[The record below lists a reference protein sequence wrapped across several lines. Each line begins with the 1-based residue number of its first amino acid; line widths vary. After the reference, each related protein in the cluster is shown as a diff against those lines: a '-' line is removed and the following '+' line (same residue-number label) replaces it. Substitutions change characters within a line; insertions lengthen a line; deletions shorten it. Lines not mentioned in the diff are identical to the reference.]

1 MSTNDKFQER
11 VKRVND
17 AIALTEPDTV
27 PFIPIVQ
34 CFPYLQAGYSM
45 ADILYDTE
53 LAKARESLF
62 KYLDEYRPDAMM
74 GHSYVNMG
82 QGPIMELGQPKT
94 TLWAGMPG
102 GLIDKNSIHQFIEFP
117 VLEDEE
123 FYRFT
128 TDRTGWVMNKGMPMT
143 SGLLEP
149 FARLN
154 IGDMGVYGSY
164 ARVAGAM
171 STPEFK
177 SMMETLWRINDMSA
191 ALQGKVRALNAD
203 IEAYGYPILATGHAG
218 VPFDGYSDF
227 LRGTLDG
234 CADLYERPDTVM
246 AYCEETLAGTLE
258 SVKMQGK
265 LMPGKHVFMALHKG
279 MDGFMSD
286 EHYRRFYWDHL
297 QIIINTIIEAGMVP
311 YIYTEGKYNSRLE
324 CLKEVP
330 RGKVIYHF
338 EEVDMVQAKK
348 VLGDTACI
356 AGGFPVYLL
365 DYGTREQV
373 VDEAKRLIDACAPGG
388 GFIFETSCGIDLAK
402 KENMEALRDTV
413 RTYGKR

>member
-1 MSTNDKFQER
+1 MSTEMKYQER
-11 VKRVND
+11 LKRVSD
-17 AIALTEPDTV
+17 AVALTEPDTI

-34 CFPYLQAGYSM
+34 CFPYLQAGYTM

-53 LAKARESLF
+53 LTKARDSLF
-62 KYLDEYRPDAMM
+62 KYLDAYEPDVMM

-82 QGPIMELGQPKT
+82 QGPINELGQPKT
-94 TLWAGMPG
+94 TRWAGMPG
-102 GLIDKNSIHQFIEFP
+102 NVIDENSIHQFIEFP
-117 VLEDEE
+117 ILEDAD
-123 FYRFT
+123 FDRFV
-128 TDRTGWVMNKGMPMT
+128 TDRSGWVMNLGMPRT
-143 SGLLEP
+143 SGVLEP
-149 FARLN
+149 F
-154 IGDMGVYGSY
+154 GQFDVSSMGVFGSHS
-164 ARVAGAM
+164 RVAAAV

-177 SMMETLWRINDMSA
+177 NMMQTLWKINDMST
-191 ALQGKVRALNAD
+191 ALQGKVRTLNRD

-218 VPFDGYSDF
+218 VPFDAYSDF

-234 CADLYERPDTVM
+234 CADLYERPETVM
-246 AYCEETLAGTLE
+246 SYCQEQLEVTLE
-258 SVKMQGK
+258 SVKLQGK
-265 LMPGKHVFMALHKG
+265 MMPGKHVFMALHKG

-286 EHYRRFYWDHL
+286 EHYRKFYWDHL
-297 QIIINTIIEAGMVP
+297 QTIINAIVDAGMVP
-311 YIYTEGKYNSRLE
+311 YVYTEGKYNSRLE

-338 EEVDMVQAKK
+338 EEVDMVKAKK
-348 VLGDTACI
+348 MLGDTACI

>member
-1 MSTNDKFQER
+1 MSTNEKYQER

-34 CFPYLQAGYSM
+34 CFPYLQAGYTM

-53 LAKARESLF
+53 LVKARESLF
-62 KYLDEYRPDAMM
+62 RYLDGYEPDAMM

-82 QGPIMELGQPKT
+82 QGPINELGQPKT
-94 TLWAGMPG
+94 TRWAGMPG
-102 GLIDKNSIHQFIEFP
+102 DVIDVNSIHQFIEFP
-117 VLEDEE
+117 VLEEDD
-123 FYRFT
+123 FDRFL
-128 TDRTGWVMNKGMPMT
+128 TDRSGWVMNCGMPRT

-149 FARLN
+149 FAGLDFAN
-154 IGDMGVYGSY
+154 MGVYGSF
-164 ARVAGAM
+164 ARVAAAV
-171 STPEFK
+171 SAPEFR
-177 SMMETLWRINDMSA
+177 SMMETLWKINDMSA
-191 ALQGKVRALNAD
+191 AVMGKMRALNAD

-234 CADLYERPDTVM
+234 CADLYERPDVVM
-246 AYCEETLAGTLE
+246 AYCEEQLAGTLE
-258 SVKMQGK
+258 SIKLQGK
-265 LMPGKHVFMALHKG
+265 MMPGKHVFMALHKG

-286 EHYRRFYWDHL
+286 EHYRKFYWNHL
-297 QIIINTIIEAGMVP
+297 QIIINAIIDAGMVP

-330 RGKVIYHF
+330 KGKVIYHF
-338 EEVDMVQAKK
+338 EEVDMVRAKK
-348 VLGDTACI
+348 ILGDTACI

-365 DYGTREQV
+365 DYGTKEQV
-373 VDEAKRLIDACAPGG
+373 IDEAKRLIDECAPGG

-413 RTYGKR
+413 RTCGKR

>member
-1 MSTNDKFQER
+1 MSTSKTYQAR

-17 AIALTEPDTV
+17 AIALTEPDTI

-34 CFPYLQAGYSM
+34 CFPYLQAGYTM

-53 LAKARESLF
+53 LTKARESIF
-62 KYLDEYRPDAMM
+62 KYLDEYEPDAMM

-94 TLWAGMPG
+94 TRWAGMPG
-102 GLIDKNSIHQFIEFP
+102 NVIDVNSIHQFIEFP
-117 VLEDEE
+117 VLEDDQ
-123 FYRFT
+123 FDRFT
-128 TDRTGWVMNKGMPMT
+128 TDRTGWVMSRGMPMT

-149 FARLN
+149 FAKLN

-177 SMMETLWRINDMSA
+177 SMMETLWKINDMSI
-191 ALQGKVRALNAD
+191 ALMGKTRQLNND

-234 CADLYERPDTVM
+234 CADLYERPEIVM

-258 SVKMQGK
+258 SVKLQGK
-265 LMPGKHVFMALHKG
+265 MMPGKHVFMALHKG
-279 MDGFMSD
+279 MDGFMGD
-286 EHYRRFYWDHL
+286 EHYREFYWNHL
-297 QIIINTIIEAGMVP
+297 QLIINTIIEAGMVP
-311 YIYTEGKYNSRLE
+311 YIYTEGKYNTRLE

-330 RGKVIYHF
+330 KGKVIYHF

-365 DYGTREQV
+365 DYGTKEQV

>member
-1 MSTNDKFQER
+1 MSTEKKYQER
-11 VKRVND
+11 LKRVND

-34 CFPYLQAGYSM
+34 CFPYLQAGYTM

-53 LAKARESLF
+53 LVKARESVL
-62 KYLDEYRPDAMM
+62 KYLDGYEPDAMM

-94 TLWAGMPG
+94 TRWAGMPG
-102 GLIDKNSIHQFIEFP
+102 GLIDENSIHQFIEFP
-117 VLEDEE
+117 VLEDDQ
-123 FYRFT
+123 FDRFT

-177 SMMETLWRINDMSA
+177 SMMETLWKINDMSA
-191 ALQGKVRALNAD
+191 ALQGKVRQLNAD

-234 CADLYERPDTVM
+234 CADLYERPETVM

-265 LMPGKHVFMALHKG
+265 MMPGKHVFMALHKG

-286 EHYRRFYWDHL
+286 EHYREFYWKYL
-297 QIIINTIIEAGMVP
+297 QIIINAIIDAGMVP

-338 EEVDMVQAKK
+338 EEVDMVRAKK
-348 VLGDTACI
+348 ILGDTACI

-365 DYGTREQV
+365 DYGMKEQV
-373 VDEAKRLIDACAPGG
+373 IDEAKRLIDACAPGG

-402 KENMEALRDTV
+402 KENLEALRDTV

>member
-1 MSTNDKFQER
+1 MSTEKKYQER
-11 VKRVND
+11 LKRVND

-34 CFPYLQAGYSM
+34 CFPYLQAGYTM

-53 LAKARESLF
+53 LVKARESVL
-62 KYLDEYRPDAMM
+62 KYLDGYEPDAMM

-94 TLWAGMPG
+94 TRWAGMPG
-102 GLIDKNSIHQFIEFP
+102 GLIDENSIHQFIEFP
-117 VLEDEE
+117 VLEDDQ
-123 FYRFT
+123 FDRFT

-177 SMMETLWRINDMSA
+177 SMMETLWKINDMSA
-191 ALQGKVRALNAD
+191 ALQGKVRRLNAD

-234 CADLYERPDTVM
+234 CADLYERPETVM

-265 LMPGKHVFMALHKG
+265 MMPGKHVFMALHKG

-286 EHYRRFYWDHL
+286 EHYREFYWKHL
-297 QIIINTIIEAGMVP
+297 QIIINAIIDVGMVP

-338 EEVDMVQAKK
+338 EEVDMVRAKK
-348 VLGDTACI
+348 ILGDTACI

-365 DYGTREQV
+365 DYGTKEQV
-373 VDEAKRLIDACAPGG
+373 IDEAKRLIDACAPGG
-388 GFIFETSCGIDLAK
+388 GFIFETAYGMDYAK
-402 KENMEALRDTV
+402 EENVEAMFDTV
-413 RTYGKR
+413 RTYGKY

>member
-1 MSTNDKFQER
+1 MSTEKKYQER
-11 VKRVND
+11 LKRVND

-34 CFPYLQAGYSM
+34 CFPYLQAGYTM

-53 LAKARESLF
+53 LVKARESVL
-62 KYLDEYRPDAMM
+62 KYLDGYEPDAMM

-94 TLWAGMPG
+94 TRWAGMPG
-102 GLIDKNSIHQFIEFP
+102 GLIDENSIHQFIEFP
-117 VLEDEE
+117 VLEDDQ
-123 FYRFT
+123 FDRFT

-177 SMMETLWRINDMSA
+177 SMMETLWKINDMSA
-191 ALQGKVRALNAD
+191 ALQGKVRQLNAD

-234 CADLYERPDTVM
+234 CADLYERPETVM

-265 LMPGKHVFMALHKG
+265 MMPGKHVFMALHKG

-286 EHYRRFYWDHL
+286 EHYREFYWNHL
-297 QIIINTIIEAGMVP
+297 QIIINAIIDAGMVP
-311 YIYTEGKYNSRLE
+311 YIYTEGKYDSRLE

-330 RGKVIYHF
+330 KGKVVYHF
-338 EEVDMVQAKK
+338 EEVNMAEAKR
-348 VLGDTACI
+348 VLGGTATI
-356 AGGFPVYLL
+356 SGGFPVYLL
-365 DYGTREQV
+365 DYGTKEQV
-373 VDEAKRLIDACAPGG
+373 IDECKRLIDVCAPGG
-388 GFIFETSCGIDLAK
+388 GFIFETSCGMDLAK
-402 KENMEALRDTV
+402 KENVEAMVDTV